1 MNHEKINRKPYSDIC
16 YDKGKKKKEKALGL
30 SLAEKVFFIVL
41 TISRPGY
48 KGFV

>member
-30 SLAEKVFFIVL
+30 SLAEKSLLYSFDYF
-41 TISRPGY
+41 
-48 KGFV
+48 